1 MLINGASGG
10 VGTFAVQIASALGAA
25 VHAVCSARNTDQTRE
40 LGAERVFDYAREDF
54 TRSGER
60 YDVIFD
66 GAGNRRWRAMRRA
79 LARNGTVVVVG
90 GPRSR
95 RVLGPLGHIAGTL
108 AAARFSRQ
116 RAVFFVV
123 RPNRS
128 DRDALAQMVER
139 HQLTPIVARH
149 FAIDQIG
156 DALAVI
162 GESHARAKVVV
173 SVAESTPRSPS
184 FSAGQE
190 AASR

>member
-128 DRDALAQMVER
+128 DLDALAQMVER